1 MEKMLREYGES
12 ARLLEGRIRELCGA
26 DRGRPL
32 GADTAARVARLE
44 KELKELRMAAGAI
57 EEYLEEIHRR
67 EEEGK

>member
-12 ARLLEGRIRELCGA
+12 ARLLEGRIRELRRAG
-26 DRGRPL
+26 RGRL
-32 GADTAARVARLE
+32 LTADTAARVTRLE
-44 KELKELRMAAGAI
+44 KELKELRMAVGAI

>member
-12 ARLLEGRIRELCGA
+12 ARLLEGRIRELRRA

-32 GADTAARVARLE
+32 TADTAARVTRLE